1 MGSLFIGQFWF
12 QWGLIAIISLF
23 YIIIFV
29 FRKQSLFIL
38 RLISILYYILEYS
51 GCVYRNY
58 FLKYPEYEK
67 YTIGKLFESIPYEVT
82 GFTFGYYK
90 ALDLLAK
97 NNIKYSNFKGT
108 GFQGIYL
115 NVQSVYIIS
124 IFSLLPFDK
133 VKNKFIKILLDL
145 LTKNTAGVNNLHI
158 SIYDYFKTIL
168 KI

>member
-1 MGSLFIGQFWF
+1 MGSVFIGQFWF
-12 QWGLIAIISLF
+12 QWDLIAITSLF
-23 YIIIFV
+23 YTIIFV

-38 RLISILYYILEYS
+38 QLISILSYILEYS
-51 GCVYRNY
+51 SYSYKNY

-67 YTIGKLFESIPYEVT
+67 YTIGKLFESIPYAVT
-82 GFTFGYYK
+82 GFT
-90 ALDLLAK
+90 L
-97 NNIKYSNFKGT
+97 YSNFKGT

-115 NVQSVYIIS
+115 NVQSVCVIS

-145 LTKNTAGVNNLHI
+145 LTKNIAGVYNLHM
-158 SIYDYFKTIL
+158 SIYDYFKTFL

>member
-97 NNIKYSNFKGT
+97 NNIKTF
-108 GFQGIYL
+108 
-115 NVQSVYIIS
+115 IIS
-124 IFSLLPFDK
+124 IIIY
-133 VKNKFIKILLDL
+133 NKITEYNI
-145 LTKNTAGVNNLHI
+145 
-158 SIYDYFKTIL
+158 
-168 KI
+168 

>member
-51 GCVYRNY
+51 SYSYKNY

-90 ALDLLAK
+90 VMDLLEE
-97 NNIKYSNFKGT
+97 I
-108 GFQGIYL
+108 
-115 NVQSVYIIS
+115 
-124 IFSLLPFDK
+124 
-133 VKNKFIKILLDL
+133 
-145 LTKNTAGVNNLHI
+145 
-158 SIYDYFKTIL
+158 IL
-168 KI
+168 KFLLFLL